1 MNPSQVGGYIAMNHF
16 RVDASRAD
24 EFEQGWRTRESYLR
38 DVPGFREFH
47 LLRGPLEDGAQLYAS
62 HSVWTDEPAFRA
74 WTESESFR
82 KAHAQGGTK
91 GLILGPPRFVGWQ
104 VVL

>member
-1 MNPSQVGGYIAMNHF
+1 MYIAMNQF
-16 RVDASRAD
+16 RVDAARAS
-24 EFEQGWRTRESYLR
+24 EFERVWSDRQSYLGE
-38 DVPGFREFH
+38 VPGFREFH
-47 LLRGPLEDGAQLYAS
+47 LLRGPLEEGAQLYAS
-62 HSVWTDEPAFRA
+62 HTVWESEATFRA

-91 GLILGPPRFVGWQ
+91 GLILGPPKFTGWQ